1 METTTIQNFHYNL
14 LINNNSTKSIT
25 TTSKIITN
33 CSMLFLKEWSRRF
46 GEIQNSVDI
55 IMFCLCTF
63 AVFLNVSV
71 IHSALRL
78 FQKNFDTIH
87 VYIISMT
94 IADLLIDIN
103 R

>member
-1 METTTIQNFHYNL
+1 
-14 LINNNSTKSIT
+14 
-25 TTSKIITN
+25 
-33 CSMLFLKEWSRRF
+33 MLFLKEWSRRF
-46 GEIQNSVDI
+46 GEIQNTVDI

-94 IADLLIDIN
+94 IADLLIGN
-103 R
+103 